1 MNTFA
6 AQMNFSSIHRKDF
19 VEQLASTQFDLLVI
33 GGGITGCG
41 IALDAALRG
50 MKVALIE
57 KNDFASGTSSR
68 STKLIHGGLRYLK
81 QLEIKLVHD
90 VGSERA
96 VVHRNARHVVIPEK
110 MLLPIVENG
119 SLGKN
124 SSSLGLLVYDLL
136 AGVKKDER
144 RKMLNKHDTLKAEPL
159 LAKDKLVGGG
169 LYFEY
174 RTDDS
179 RLTIEIA
186 KSAFANGTTLLNY
199 AESKGFVYNS
209 DKKITGAK
217 VIDTIS
223 GQEFE
228 IKASVVVNACGP
240 WVDLLRKEDNSLK
253 GKRLLLTKGVH
264 LVFPYE
270 KLPLQQAAYFDVGD
284 GRMIFA
290 IPRNSIT
297 YVGTTDTVYN
307 QSIDKPQC
315 SKEDVEYLLKAVNN
329 IFPTLQ
335 LKQQDI
341 VSSWAG
347 LRPLIFED
355 GKSASEVSRKDEI
368 MISDSGLISIA
379 GGKLTGYRLMAEKI
393 VDLTAKHLGK
403 NFGGCQTK
411 TFRLSGGEFVN
422 EEEFETAYRHFLQQG
437 TIENIGSEKI
447 RDWFFRYGK
456 NTAALI
462 TNVIYLRSKFS
473 NEQELFDAAEL
484 QYGVEHE
491 LVFKL
496 SDFLIRRTGKIFF
509 DRVNTLSKLD
519 YLSSLLSERLQTSES
534 SANIALQAVKEEFSM
549 AVTFE

>member
-1 MNTFA
+1 LNTFA

-186 KSAFANGTTLLNY
+186 KSAFANGATLLNY

-217 VIDTIS
+217 VIDNIS

-228 IKASVVVNACGP
+228 VKASVVVNACGP

-355 GKSASEVSRKDEI
+355 GKSASEVSRKDEV

-379 GGKLTGYRLMAEKI
+379 GGKLTGVPLN
-393 VDLTAKHLGK
+393 G
-403 NFGGCQTK
+403 
-411 TFRLSGGEFVN
+411 
-422 EEEFETAYRHFLQQG
+422 
-437 TIENIGSEKI
+437 
-447 RDWFFRYGK
+447 
-456 NTAALI
+456 
-462 TNVIYLRSKFS
+462 
-473 NEQELFDAAEL
+473 
-484 QYGVEHE
+484 
-491 LVFKL
+491 
-496 SDFLIRRTGKIFF
+496 
-509 DRVNTLSKLD
+509 
-519 YLSSLLSERLQTSES
+519 
-534 SANIALQAVKEEFSM
+534 
-549 AVTFE
+549 

>member
-1 MNTFA
+1 
-6 AQMNFSSIHRKDF
+6 MNFSNLHRKEF
-19 VEQLASTQFDLLVI
+19 IQKLQSQTFDLLVI

-57 KNDFASGTSSR
+57 KSDFASGTSSR

-81 QLEIKLVHD
+81 QLEVKLVRD

-110 MLLPIVENG
+110 MLLPIVQDG

-159 LAKDKLVGGG
+159 LNTEKLVGGG

-186 KSAFANGTTLLNY
+186 KSAFANGATLLSY
-199 AESKGFVYNS
+199 AESKNFVY
-209 DKKITGAK
+209 DDAKKITGVKALDK
-217 VIDTIS
+217 IS
-223 GQEFE
+223 NTEFE
-228 IKASVVVNACGP
+228 IKANTVVNACGP

-264 LVFPYE
+264 IVFPYK

-290 IPRNSIT
+290 IPRNNIT

-307 QSIDKPQC
+307 QNIDKPQC
-315 SKEDVEYLLKAVNN
+315 SKEDAEYLLKAVNK
-329 IFPTLQ
+329 IFPTVG
-335 LKQQDI
+335 LKQSDI

-368 MISDSGLISIA
+368 MVSDSGLISIA

-393 VDLTAKHLGK
+393 VDLVSKKLNKDYGSCK
-403 NFGGCQTK
+403 TK
-411 TFRLSGGEFVN
+411 SFRLSGGEFAN
-422 EEEFETAYRHFLQQG
+422 EKEFKEAYKQLLQEGNAEGIVADKMREWFL
-437 TIENIGSEKI
+437 
-447 RDWFFRYGK
+447 RYGK
-456 NTAALI
+456 NTAQVI
-462 TNVIYLRSKFS
+462 ENVKSLRAQQADAEKI
-473 NEQELFDAAEL
+473 FDVAEL
-484 QYGVEHE
+484 NYCIEHE
-491 LVFKL
+491 MVSHLT
-496 SDFLIRRTGKIFF
+496 DFLIRRTGKIFF
-509 DRVNTLSKLD
+509 DRVHTEQQLENLNQIFCEKLETENSVAEKI
-519 YLSSLLSERLQTSES
+519 LTE
-534 SANIALQAVKEEFSM
+534 AKEEFSA
-549 AVTFE
+549 AVSFE

>member
-1 MNTFA
+1 
-6 AQMNFSSIHRKDF
+6 MNFSNLNRTDF
-19 VEQLASTQFDLLVI
+19 TNRLQAQPFDLLVI

-110 MLLPIVENG
+110 MLLPIQQDG

-136 AGVKKDER
+136 AGVKKEER

-159 LAKDKLVGGG
+159 LAGDKLVGGG

-186 KSAFANGTTLLNY
+186 KSAFEKGATLLNY
-199 AESKGFVYNS
+199 TECRNFIYDADG
-209 DKKITGAK
+209 KITG
-217 VIDTIS
+217 
-223 GQEFE
+223 
-228 IKASVVVNACGP
+228 IKALDKVTGKELDIRATTVVNACGP
-240 WVDLLRKEDNSLK
+240 WVDILRKEDNSLK

-264 LVFPYE
+264 IVFPYS

-290 IPRNSIT
+290 IPRNNIT

-307 QSIDKPQC
+307 QNIDKPRC
-315 SKEDVEYLLKAVNN
+315 SKEDTDYLLKAVNGV
-329 IFPTLQ
+329 FPSVKLTTA
-335 LKQQDI
+335 DI

-355 GKSASEVSRKDEI
+355 GKSASEVSRKDEV
-368 MISDSGLISIA
+368 MVSASGLISIA

-393 VDLTAKHLGK
+393 VDLVAKKLGK
-403 NFGGCQTK
+403 DYGYCQTK
-411 TFRLSGGEFVN
+411 NYRLSGGNFTTEEDFVKALETFTEKGEAQRVPVAKIREWFYRYGTN
-422 EEEFETAYRHFLQQG
+422 TTHILDNIKQLRSKVTNDTALFETAELKYAV
-437 TIENIGSEKI
+437 EN
-447 RDWFFRYGK
+447 
-456 NTAALI
+456 
-462 TNVIYLRSKFS
+462 
-473 NEQELFDAAEL
+473 
-484 QYGVEHE
+484 E
-491 LVFKL
+491 LVLHL
-496 SDFLIRRTGKIFF
+496 SDYLIRRTGKIFF
-509 DRVNTLSKLD
+509 DHTNTTQQLPELNQLLAQLLQLD
-519 YLSSLLSERLQTSES
+519 STTATLYLTEAE
-534 SANIALQAVKEEFSM
+534 EEFRN

>member
-1 MNTFA
+1 
-6 AQMNFSSIHRKDF
+6 MNFSNLHRKDF
-19 VEQLASTQFDLLVI
+19 VQHLSSHHFDLLVI

-81 QLEIKLVHD
+81 QLEVKLVHD

-110 MLLPIVENG
+110 MLLPIVEDG

-144 RKMLNKHDTLKAEPL
+144 RKMLNKHDTIKAEPL
-159 LAKDKLVGGG
+159 LATDKLVGGG

-186 KSAFANGTTLLNY
+186 KSAFANGATLLNY
-199 AESKGFVYNS
+199 TESTNFIY
-209 DKKITGAK
+209 DKSQKIVGVKALDK
-217 VIDTIS
+217 IS
-223 GQEFE
+223 NKEFE
-228 IKASVVVNACGP
+228 IKATSVVNACGP

-264 LVFPYE
+264 IVFPYK

-290 IPRNSIT
+290 IPRNNIT

-307 QSIDKPQC
+307 QSIDAPQC
-315 SKEDVEYLLKAVNN
+315 SKEDAEYILKATNK
-329 IFPTLQ
+329 IFPSVNLE
-335 LKQQDI
+335 LKDI

-347 LRPLIFED
+347 LRPLIYEE
-355 GKSASEVSRKDEI
+355 GKSASEVSRKDEV

-379 GGKLTGYRLMAEKI
+379 GGKLTGYRLMASKI
-393 VDLTAKHLGK
+393 VDLVGK
-403 NFGGCQTK
+403 RMGKDFGKSRTK
-411 TFRLSGGEFVN
+411 TFRLSGGDFSSDIDFQNSLELYLTEGREVDIP
-422 EEEFETAYRHFLQQG
+422 TD
-437 TIENIGSEKI
+437 KI
-447 RDWFFRYGK
+447 TEWFYRYGK
-456 NTAALI
+456 NTSYLI
-462 TNVIYLRSKFS
+462 GIVKLLKTSEMDRV
-473 NEQELFDAAEL
+473 FDSAEL
-484 QYGVEHE
+484 QYSIEHE
-491 LVFKL
+491 MVAHPA
-496 SDFLIRRTGKIFF
+496 DFLIRRTGKIFF
-509 DRVNTLSKLD
+509 DRINTEKHLQ
-519 YLSSLLSERLQTSES
+519 YLNQLLSQQLHIEDTFSQKNLEE
-534 SANIALQAVKEEFSM
+534 VKEEFKA
-549 AVTFE
+549 AVSFE

>member
-1 MNTFA
+1 
-6 AQMNFSSIHRKDF
+6 MNFSNLHRKNI
-19 VEQLASTQFDLLVI
+19 VEQLTSKQFDLLVI

-81 QLEIKLVHD
+81 QLEVKLVHD

-96 VVHRNARHVVIPEK
+96 IVHRNARHVVIPEK
-110 MLLPIVENG
+110 MLLPIVQDG

-159 LAKDKLVGGG
+159 LATEKLVGGG

-186 KSAFANGTTLLNY
+186 KSAFANGATLLNY
-199 AESKGFVYNS
+199 TESKNFIYN
-209 DKKITGAK
+209 DAKKIVGVKAL
-217 VIDTIS
+217 DRIS
-223 GQEFE
+223 NTEVE
-228 IKASVVVNACGP
+228 IKATTVVNACGP

-290 IPRNSIT
+290 IPRNNIT
-297 YVGTTDTVYN
+297 YAGTTDTVYN

-315 SKEDVEYLLKAVNN
+315 SKEDAEYLLKAINT
-329 IFPTLQ
+329 IFPTVS
-335 LKQQDI
+335 LKKEDI

-347 LRPLIFED
+347 LRPLIHEE
-355 GKSASEVSRKDEI
+355 GKSASEVSRKDEV

-379 GGKLTGYRLMAEKI
+379 GGKLTGYRLMASKI
-393 VDLTAKHLGK
+393 VDLVAKKLNKDFGTCKTK
-403 NFGGCQTK
+403 N
-411 TFRLSGGEFVN
+411 FRLSGGEFSTEV
-422 EEEFETAYRHFLQQG
+422 EFLKALELFLEKG
-437 TIENIGSEKI
+437 KEAKVPSEKV
-447 RDWFFRYGK
+447 REWFFRYGK
-456 NTAALI
+456 NVSFLLDNVNQLRTKNTAP
-462 TNVIYLRSKFS
+462 
-473 NEQELFDAAEL
+473 QQLFDVAEL
-484 QYGVEHE
+484 NYCIAHE
-491 LVFKL
+491 MVAHPA
-496 SDFLIRRTGKIFF
+496 DFLIRRTGKIFF
-509 DRVNTLSKLD
+509 DRINTEKQLESLN
-519 YLSSLLSERLQTSES
+519 SLLSQQLQIETSS
-534 SANIALQAVKEEFSM
+534 SQKNLAEVKEEFEA
-549 AVTFE
+549 AVLFE

>member
-186 KSAFANGTTLLNY
+186 KSAFANGATLLNY

-217 VIDTIS
+217 VIDNIS

-290 IPRNSIT
+290 IPRNNIT

-315 SKEDVEYLLKAVNN
+315 SKEDVDYLLKAVNN

-355 GKSASEVSRKDEI
+355 GKSASEVSRKDEV

-403 NFGGCQTK
+403 NFGSCQTK

-422 EEEFETAYRHFLQQG
+422 EEEFDTAYKHFLQQG

-456 NTAALI
+456 NTEALI
-462 TNVIYLRSKFS
+462 TNVIYLRSKFN

>member
-1 MNTFA
+1 
-6 AQMNFSSIHRKDF
+6 MNFSNLHRKDF
-19 VEQLASTQFDLLVI
+19 VEKLSSEQFDLLVI

-81 QLEIKLVHD
+81 QFEVKLVRD

-96 VVHRNARHVVIPEK
+96 VVHRNARHIVIPEK
-110 MLLPIVENG
+110 MLLPIVEDG

-144 RKMLNKHDTLKAEPL
+144 RKMLDKHEALKAEPL
-159 LAKDKLVGGG
+159 LGNNKLIGGG

-186 KSAFANGTTLLNY
+186 KSAFANGATLLNY
-199 AESKGFVYNS
+199 AESKGFIYNEAKKVAGVRAL
-209 DKKITGAK
+209 DK
-217 VIDTIS
+217 IS
-223 GQEFE
+223 NEEFE
-228 IKASVVVNACGP
+228 IHATTVVNACGP

-264 LVFPYE
+264 IVFPYE

-290 IPRNSIT
+290 IPRNNIT
-297 YVGTTDTVYN
+297 YAGTTDTVYN

-315 SKEDVEYLLKAVNN
+315 NKEDAEYLLRAVNK
-329 IFPTLQ
+329 IFPTVN
-335 LKQQDI
+335 LKREDI

-347 LRPLIFED
+347 LRPLIYEE

-368 MISDSGLISIA
+368 MVSDSGLISIA
-379 GGKLTGYRLMAEKI
+379 GGKLTGYRLMASKI
-393 VDLTAKHLGK
+393 VDLVAKKLNKDFGSCKTK
-403 NFGGCQTK
+403 N
-411 TFRLSGGEFVN
+411 FRLSGGEFSN
-422 EEEFETAYRHFLQQG
+422 EIDFLKSLELFLEKG
-437 TIENIGSEKI
+437 REENIPSEKI
-447 RDWFFRYGK
+447 REWFFRYGK
-456 NTAALI
+456 NTSFLI
-462 TNVIYLRSKFS
+462 DDVKQLRTKISDS
-473 NEQELFDAAEL
+473 NQVFNAAEL
-484 QYGVEHE
+484 QYSIEHE
-491 LVFKL
+491 MIAHP

-509 DRVNTLSKLD
+509 DRINTEKQLEYLNQQLSQELQ
-519 YLSSLLSERLQTSES
+519 LETSSIPKNLKE
-534 SANIALQAVKEEFSM
+534 VKEEFKA
-549 AVTFE
+549 AVSFE